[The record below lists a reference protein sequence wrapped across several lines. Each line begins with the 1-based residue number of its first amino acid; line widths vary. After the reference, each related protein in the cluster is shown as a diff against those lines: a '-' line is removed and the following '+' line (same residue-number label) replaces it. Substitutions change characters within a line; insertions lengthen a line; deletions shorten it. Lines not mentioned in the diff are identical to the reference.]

1 MNITKFTLRDI
12 AEEAARELLEKG
24 VPAEV
29 KAVKKENGQTLTGI
43 MIGDRNVRPC
53 VYVSER
59 DSVCTIVERSIMAY
73 ADKEFANTLTTGI
86 DRIWDFEKVKLQL
99 RPFVINYGR
108 NKEMLK
114 EKNLVF
120 RQFLDLAVCVRIV
133 LQQNHEGVTS
143 IKVGEDFLEMWQKTA
158 DDVINQAI
166 ENHRKDMFFMSMD
179 ELLRSLVKEMHES
192 SCDDAVDELLSC
204 GPALLFGGV
213 GIPMYV
219 LSNNQKIDGA
229 AFIADDV
236 TIREIAKRLGV
247 DEMYILP
254 SSRGELIVVPNII
267 GTNGFDL
274 QNMVADVNRTVLKVS
289 DFLSDS
295 VYLYRGGQV
304 KITA

>member
-43 MIGDRNVRPC
+43 MIGDRDVRPC

-59 DSVCTIVERSIMAY
+59 DSVCTIVERSLMAY

-133 LQQNHEGVTS
+133 LQQDHEGVVS
-143 IKVGEDFLEMWQKTA
+143 IKVGEDFLEKWQKTT

-179 ELLRSLVKEMHES
+179 ELLGSLVKEMHES

-204 GPALLFGGV
+204 GPAPLFGGV

-236 TIREIAKRLGV
+236 TIQEIAKRLGV

>member
-1 MNITKFTLRDI
+1 MNIAKFTLRDI

-43 MIGDRNVRPC
+43 MIGDGNVRPC

-59 DSVCTIVERSIMAY
+59 DSVCTIVERSLMAY
-73 ADKEFANTLTTGI
+73 VDKEFANTLTTGI

-133 LQQNHEGVTS
+133 LQQDHEGVTS

-166 ENHRKDMFFMSMD
+166 ENHRKDMVFMSMD
-179 ELLRSLVKEMHES
+179 ELLGGLVKEMSES
-192 SCDDAVDELLSC
+192 SCDDNLLSC
-204 GPALLFGGV
+204 GPTPLFGGFR
-213 GIPMYV
+213 IPMYV
-219 LSNNQKIDGA
+219 LSNTQKIDGA

-254 SSRGELIVVPNII
+254 SSRGELIVVPNIV
-267 GTNGFDL
+267 GANGFTF
-274 QNMVADVNRTVLKVS
+274 QSMVADVNRTVLNIS

-295 VYLYRGGQV
+295 VYLYRSGQV

>member
-1 MNITKFTLRDI
+1 MNIVNFTLRDI
-12 AEEAARELLEKG
+12 AEEAAKKLMEKG

-29 KAVKKENGQTLTGI
+29 KDVTKENGQTLTGI
-43 MIGDRNVRPC
+43 MIGDGNVRPC
-53 VYVSER
+53 IYVSGR
-59 DSVCTIVERSIMAY
+59 DSVCTIVECSLII
-73 ADKEFANTLTTGI
+73 NQ
-86 DRIWDFEKVKLQL
+86 IWDFEKVKLQL

-108 NKEMLK
+108 NKEMLE

-120 RQFLDLAVCVRIV
+120 RQFLDLAVGVKIV
-133 LQQNHEGVTS
+133 LQQDHEGVAS
-143 IKVGEDFLEMWQKTA
+143 IKISECFLKKWQMSA

-179 ELLRSLVKEMHES
+179 ELLGSLVKEMHES

-204 GPALLFGGV
+204 GPAPLFGGV
-213 GIPMYV
+213 HIPMYV

-254 SSRGELIVVPNII
+254 SSIGELIVVPNIV
-267 GTNGFDL
+267 GANGFTF
-274 QNMVADVNRTVLKVS
+274 QSMVADVNRTILNAS
-289 DFLSDS
+289 EFLSDS
-295 VYLYRGGQV
+295 VYLYHNGQV
-304 KITA
+304 RIVA